1 MSAGV
6 GYPCA
11 HDTCLWH
18 AIGQGA
24 AANNVGGPG
33 VPPCLWEKFELTQE
47 HFNSSGRMELG
58 QRDIRSEKHQ
68 EFFQKSWALLPIN
81 AFGVLP
87 LGCRRGG
94 EHLEQMAG

>member
-1 MSAGV
+1 MGQSAAVSQV
-6 GYPCA
+6 GRA
-11 HDTCLWH
+11 
-18 AIGQGA
+18 
-24 AANNVGGPG
+24 G

-47 HFNSSGRMELG
+47 HFTSSGRIELG
-58 QRDIRSEKHQ
+58 QRNARSGKHQ
-68 EFFQKSWALLPIN
+68 EFFQTLWALLPIN